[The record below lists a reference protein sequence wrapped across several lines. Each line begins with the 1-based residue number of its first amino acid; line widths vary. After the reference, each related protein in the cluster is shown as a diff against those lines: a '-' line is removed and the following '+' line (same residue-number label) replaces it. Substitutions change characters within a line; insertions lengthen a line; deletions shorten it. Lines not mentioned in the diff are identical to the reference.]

1 MITNNKIKYNLPYV
15 LLITYIVFY
24 MRMIYIYLKSDIFY
38 KNISIDRFKK
48 IEQIKQIIQNNYILY
63 SFHINIVFYIFEN
76 N

>member
-1 MITNNKIKYNLPYV
+1 
-15 LLITYIVFY
+15 

-48 IEQIKQIIQNNYILY
+48 IEQIKLIIQNNYILY